1 MSPIAPGATL
11 GILGGGQ
18 LARMTALAARSMGYG
33 IRVLDPDRACAAAPV
48 ADEVVAAPFDD
59 ADAAARLARGC
70 AVVTIDVERIGAE
83 AVRAAARHAP
93 VRPLPESLA
102 LVRDRLV
109 QKTWLEER
117 GFPVGP
123 FEGADDAEAA
133 ARAVE
138 LIGRPCR
145 LKARR
150 GGYDGRSQARAR
162 TPAEALLAARALA
175 GPAVVEREL
184 ALEAELSVL
193 VARSPSG
200 AVAVHPPARNWAR
213 AGVLDVSVLPSTLS
227 AVVERSARDLSV
239 AVAEALSLEGILVV
253 ELFLVEG
260 GRLLVNEL
268 AQRPHNTYHHAG
280 EACATGQFEQLVRA
294 ICDLPLGDT
303 SLVRP
308 AALANLLGAGEATP
322 AFREAL
328 AVPGTRLHLY
338 GKASRPGRKIGHL
351 VSCADTPEAALANV
365 RRARASLG
373 GAVRGHAPDA
383 RVA

>member
-1 MSPIAPGATL
+1 MSAIAPGATI

-33 IRVLDPDRACAAAPV
+33 IRVLDPDRWCAAAPV
-48 ADEVVAAPFDD
+48 VDEVVAAAFDD
-59 ADAAARLARGC
+59 EDAAARLARGS
-70 AVVTIDVERIGAE
+70 AVVTFDVERIGAR
-83 AVRAAARHAP
+83 AVLAAARHAP
-93 VRPLPESLA
+93 VRPHPASFA
-102 LVRDRLV
+102 LVGDRLV
-109 QKTWLEER
+109 QKTWLAER

-123 FEGADDAEAA
+123 FERADDPEAA

-138 LIGRPCR
+138 RLGRPCR

-150 GGYDGRSQARAR
+150 GGYDGRSQAHAR
-162 TPAEALLAARALA
+162 TPGEALLAARALA
-175 GPAVVEREL
+175 GPAVVEQEL

-213 AGVLDVSVLPSTLS
+213 AGVLDVSVLPSTLP
-227 AVVERSARDLSV
+227 APVERAARDLSV
-239 AVAEALSLEGILVV
+239 AIAEAFSLEGILVV
-253 ELFLVEG
+253 ELFLEEG

-268 AQRPHNTYHHAG
+268 APRPHNTYHHADA
-280 EACATGQFEQLVRA
+280 ACATGQFEQLVRA

-308 AALANLLGAGEATP
+308 AALANLLGTGRKP
-322 AFREAL
+322 AAFQEAL
-328 AVPGTRLHLY
+328 RVPGTRLHLY
-338 GKASRPGRKIGHL
+338 GKVERPGRKIGHL
-351 VSCADTPEAALANV
+351 VSTAETPEAALARV
-365 RRARASLG
+365 RLARASLG
-373 GAVRGHAPDA
+373 ADAGAGTPGA